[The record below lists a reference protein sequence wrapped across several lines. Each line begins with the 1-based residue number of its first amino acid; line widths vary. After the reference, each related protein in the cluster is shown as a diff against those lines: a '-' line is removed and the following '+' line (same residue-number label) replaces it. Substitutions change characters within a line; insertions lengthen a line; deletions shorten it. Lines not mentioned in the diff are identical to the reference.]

1 MANGNEPGNKRSV
14 FTPKSLELRG
24 TKHATVEKKQAAWE
38 EKISE
43 GF

>member
-1 MANGNEPGNKRSV
+1 MKKKYAANKKLAKKKQAQYDKE
-14 FTPKSLELRG
+14 
-24 TKHATVEKKQAAWE
+24 TKHGTVEKKQTAWE